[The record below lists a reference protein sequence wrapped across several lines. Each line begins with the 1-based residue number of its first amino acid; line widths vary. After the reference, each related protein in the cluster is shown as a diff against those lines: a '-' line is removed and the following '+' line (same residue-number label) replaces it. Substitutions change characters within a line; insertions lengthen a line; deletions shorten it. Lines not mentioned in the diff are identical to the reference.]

1 VDCETYAREL
11 AQAARRASR
20 RAAVLDTETK
30 NEVLEAMARRLEKSA
45 ERIAAANVLD
55 LEAGREAGLSAAML
69 DRLEITPRRLAAMAD
84 GLRQV
89 AALPDP
95 VGKTIDERVRPNGL
109 KITRVRVPIGVIGI
123 IYESR
128 PNVTVDA
135 AGLCLKSGNAVILRG
150 GKEAIRTNRVLG
162 EILGEALD
170 EAGIDPAVV
179 QVVAVADR
187 EVVNRLLKMDAEIDL
202 IIPRGGEG
210 LIRAVVEESTIPV
223 IKHYK
228 GVCHVYVAASA
239 DQEMALEIV
248 DNAKTQR
255 PGVCNAVETV
265 LVDAACAREF
275 MPRLAERL
283 GEKGVEL
290 RGCERTRAIVPG
302 IVPASEED
310 WPREYLDL
318 ILAVKV
324 VDGVDEAVD
333 HIARYGS
340 GHTDAIVTRDPEEGE
355 RFLSRV
361 DSSSVFLN
369 CSTRFSDGGE
379 FGLGAEIGISTDKL
393 HARGPMGL
401 EELTTYKWVARGEG
415 QLRG

>member
-1 VDCETYAREL
+1 MDCETYAREL

-302 IVPASEED
+302 IVPAS
-310 WPREYLDL
+310 PRRS
-318 ILAVKV
+318 
-324 VDGVDEAVD
+324 
-333 HIARYGS
+333 ARRG
-340 GHTDAIVTRDPEEGE
+340 IN
-355 RFLSRV
+355 SRAQ
-361 DSSSVFLN
+361 
-369 CSTRFSDGGE
+369 E
-379 FGLGAEIGISTDKL
+379 F
-393 HARGPMGL
+393 
-401 EELTTYKWVARGEG
+401 
-415 QLRG
+415 